1 MKPNE
6 PLGETALGPAI
17 THKAG
22 GGDMVLSKRREELFP
37 FEFAGYVRRQCLKI
51 TAVSLEAVAVN
62 LSGVQCEM
70 LSPNDS

>member
-1 MKPNE
+1 
-6 PLGETALGPAI
+6 
-17 THKAG
+17 
-22 GGDMVLSKRREELFP
+22 MVLSKRREELFP